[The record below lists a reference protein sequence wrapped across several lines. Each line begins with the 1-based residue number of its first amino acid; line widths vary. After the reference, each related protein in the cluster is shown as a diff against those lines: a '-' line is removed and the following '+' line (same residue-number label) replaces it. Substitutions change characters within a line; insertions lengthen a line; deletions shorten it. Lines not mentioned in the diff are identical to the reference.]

1 MSIRAV
7 RYVVFLKDTLTLS
20 LTAFGG
26 PQVLLAMMLERM
38 VKKRGY
44 IQEEELWELN
54 ALCSMLPGPSSTQ
67 LISAIGFR
75 VGGPR
80 LAYLTLLV
88 WILPATIAMILAAIL
103 IHFLQ
108 ENSPKALQ
116 FAKFIQPMAIGF
128 LIFAAQKTITKMIKT
143 PEAIVLMLLSAFVS
157 FFYSSPYIFP
167 VMLLLGGLS
176 TSIKYKNQPK
186 VVEDK
191 SLHIKWSNFYLWGGV
206 LVVAAVAGAITK
218 SQPILLFENFYRNG
232 SLIFGGGQVLI
243 PYLYAEFVDLKQ
255 FLSSE
260 EFLTGY
266 ALSQGIPGPTFSIST
281 YIGALSM
288 REFGLVGFVMG
299 GLIATA
305 GIFLPGIFLIFFVI
319 RFWDQLKLYRP
330 VRAALEGVNAV
341 SCGMLIAGAYLLFEP
356 LAPNFLHIV
365 FILGTYSLLQFTKIS
380 SPIIVVGG
388 ILLGILLSLL
398 LLVYRNSKPHFAFLG
413 RIGTTNYFKNIHRF
427 PDEVTSREDL
437 VILRFDAQL
446 FFGNFQYFKQLVNEA
461 ISKNPDVI
469 KGFIINGRS
478 INYIDSSAAE
488 QLTDLISSLQK
499 KGIRVMF
506 VGAIGPARDVILK
519 SNIIKVLK
527 KQECKATTTTNSK
540 SLIA

>member
-1 MSIRAV
+1 MSIRTV
-7 RYVVFLKDTLTLS
+7 RYLVFLKDTLTLS
-20 LTAFGG
+20 LTSFGG
-26 PQVLLAMMLERM
+26 PQVLLAMILERM

-80 LAYLTLLV
+80 LAYLTLIV

-108 ENSPKALQ
+108 ENSPKALH
-116 FAKFIQPMAIGF
+116 FTKFIQPMAIGF

-167 VMLLLGGLS
+167 ILLLLGGLS

-186 VVEDK
+186 VDEDK

-206 LVVAAVAGAITK
+206 LLVAAIAGAITQYK
-218 SQPILLFENFYRNG
+218 PILLFENFYRNG

-243 PYLYAEFVDLKQ
+243 PYLYTEFVDFKH

-266 ALSQGIPGPTFSIST
+266 ALSQGSPGPTFSIST

-288 REFGLVGFVMG
+288 RDFGLVGFVMG

-330 VRAALEGVNAV
+330 VRAALEGINAV
-341 SCGMLIAGAYLLFEP
+341 SCGMLIAAAYLLFKPLEP
-356 LAPNFLHIV
+356 NAVHIF
-365 FILGTYSLLQFTKIS
+365 FILGTYSLLQFTKVP
-380 SPIIVVGG
+380 SPVIVAVG
-388 ILLGILLSLL
+388 ILLGILTQNLL
-398 LLVYRNSKPHFAFLG
+398 P
-413 RIGTTNYFKNIHRF
+413 
-427 PDEVTSREDL
+427 
-437 VILRFDAQL
+437 
-446 FFGNFQYFKQLVNEA
+446 
-461 ISKNPDVI
+461 
-469 KGFIINGRS
+469 
-478 INYIDSSAAE
+478 
-488 QLTDLISSLQK
+488 
-499 KGIRVMF
+499 
-506 VGAIGPARDVILK
+506 
-519 SNIIKVLK
+519 
-527 KQECKATTTTNSK
+527 
-540 SLIA
+540 

>member
-1 MSIRAV
+1 MSIRTV
-7 RYVVFLKDTLTLS
+7 RYLVFLKDTLTLS
-20 LTAFGG
+20 LTSFGG

-80 LAYLTLLV
+80 LAYLTLIV
-88 WILPATIAMILAAIL
+88 WILPATITMILAAIL

-108 ENSPKALQ
+108 ENSPKALG

-128 LIFAAQKTITKMIKT
+128 LIFAAQKTITRMIKT

-167 VMLLLGGLS
+167 ILLLLGGLS

-186 VVEDK
+186 VDEDK

-206 LVVAAVAGAITK
+206 LLFAAIAGAITQYK
-218 SQPILLFENFYRNG
+218 PILLFENFYRNG

-243 PYLYAEFVDLKQ
+243 PYLYTEFVDFKH

-266 ALSQGIPGPTFSIST
+266 AISQGIPGPTFSISS

-288 REFGLVGFVMG
+288 RDFGLGGFVLG

-330 VRAALEGVNAV
+330 VRAALEGINAV
-341 SCGMLIAGAYLLFEP
+341 SCGMLIAAAYLLFQP
-356 LAPNFLHIV
+356 LEANTLHII
-365 FILGTYSLLQFTKIS
+365 FILGTYALLQFTKAS
-380 SPIIVVGG
+380 SPLIVTGG
-388 ILLGILLSLL
+388 ILLGIL
-398 LLVYRNSKPHFAFLG
+398 A
-413 RIGTTNYFKNIHRF
+413 
-427 PDEVTSREDL
+427 
-437 VILRFDAQL
+437 
-446 FFGNFQYFKQLVNEA
+446 QYFL
-461 ISKNPDVI
+461 S
-469 KGFIINGRS
+469 
-478 INYIDSSAAE
+478 
-488 QLTDLISSLQK
+488 
-499 KGIRVMF
+499 
-506 VGAIGPARDVILK
+506 
-519 SNIIKVLK
+519 
-527 KQECKATTTTNSK
+527 
-540 SLIA
+540 